1 MALADIAAS
10 FEDGLNRRGVVKKR
24 AQGWRPRVI
33 AYPGYGSVT
42 SLHVLGRVIMADP
55 DDADDTGEL
64 ADDGRLTFQQSPLEL
79 ALDAQRGWR
88 NFFTTQV
95 AHLPITVHAG
105 NTTLR
110 TTTDR
115 NGYLDLLVR
124 DHGLPPGWNEITI
137 EAKAARPVRARV
149 LIVGPHVRHGVV
161 SDVDDTVMITWLP
174 RAFLAAWNTFVRHT
188 RTRQPVPGM
197 VELYRLLRERD
208 PEIPFFYLSTGAWNI
223 APVLRR
229 FLSRHGFPH
238 GPFLLTDW
246 GPTQT
251 GLFRSGMEHKKVQLR
266 NLAMT
271 FPQMNWLLIGDD
283 GQHDPIIY
291 DEFAREHPTHVAAI
305 ALRELTPAEQVLS
318 HGTTE
323 ALAEPGRIRNAEA
336 EHGVPV
342 VRGPDGYALAADL
355 PTVLDRR
362 RHEMAADK
370 IHEIEAARRRTP
382 AVAVAH
388 ASKSTAASIAAD
400 IARASAA
407 TAAEVG
413 QDLATPLEPVDDDD
427 PFGDAGGPSRFAT
440 PEVATP
446 EGAAPEV
453 AADDVATGRPRGRH
467 RAPDP
472 ADVHT
477 GGGPEAR

>member
-1 MALADIAAS
+1 MALADMAAS
-10 FEDGLNRRGVVKKR
+10 FEDQLNRRGVVKKR
-24 AQGWRPRVI
+24 ALGWRPRVI

-55 DDADDTGEL
+55 ADPVDEGEVD
-64 ADDGRLTFQQSPLEL
+64 DDGTLTFQQSPLQL
-79 ALDAQRGWR
+79 AQDAQRGWR

-95 AHLPITVHAG
+95 AHLPITVRAG
-105 NTTLR
+105 GTELH

-124 DHGLPPGWNEITI
+124 DHGLPPGWHDITI
-137 EAKAARPVRARV
+137 DAKAARPVTARA

-188 RTRQPVPGM
+188 NTRQAVPGM
-197 VELYRLLRERD
+197 PELYRRLRERD
-208 PEIPFFYLSTGAWNI
+208 PEMPFFYLSTGAWNI

-229 FLSRHGFPH
+229 FLARHGFPY

-271 FPQMNWLLIGDD
+271 FPQMTWLLIGDD

-323 ALAEPGRIRNAEA
+323 ALAEPGRLRNAES

-342 VRGPDGYALAADL
+342 VRGRDGFALAEEL
-355 PTVLDRR
+355 PEVLDRR
-362 RHEMAADK
+362 RTEMKLDK
-370 IHEIEAARRRTP
+370 VKEIETARRRTP

-388 ASKSTAASIAAD
+388 ASKSTAASLAAD
-400 IARASAA
+400 IARAAA
-407 TAAEVG
+407 SLAAEVG
-413 QDLATPLEPVDDDD
+413 QDLSTPLEPLDDGD
-427 PFGDAGGPSRFAT
+427 PYGDAGDAT
-440 PEVATP
+440 P
-446 EGAAPEV
+446 
-453 AADDVATGRPRGRH
+453 GRPRGRH

-472 ADVHT
+472 AA
-477 GGGPEAR
+477 GPPASEGDR